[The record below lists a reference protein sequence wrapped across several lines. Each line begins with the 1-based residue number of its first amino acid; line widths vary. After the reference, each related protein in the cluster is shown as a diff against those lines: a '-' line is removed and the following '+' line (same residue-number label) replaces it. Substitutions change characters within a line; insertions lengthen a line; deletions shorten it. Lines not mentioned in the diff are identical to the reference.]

1 MWTWNRQS
9 VVRSTHGE
17 EKAKMCAV
25 HHILYMFSGLS
36 LVIRHNNAERIRKQQ
51 VVQLTHANF
60 PQALEKG

>member
-1 MWTWNRQS
+1 MTICMVIPLLKIPIVHR
-9 VVRSTHGE
+9 VHVE
-17 EKAKMCAV
+17 V